1 MLSLGRCRLTR
12 LGLNRLDGGVD
23 AERLDDAQNLGADGG
38 VDLNAP
44 DRDAPF
50 RAVVRASAVARVA
63 PDIAAVVHVQLA
75 PAVAAAEQSG
85 QQHLTFAHG
94 AFHHG
99 AAFAHGTVR
108 DHALIALELVPAD
121 VALVMIFD
129 QNIAFIDRASYATP
143 HALAAVLD
151 TYLARR
157 AAEGVGTRVDRP
169 PLHPSRRHRKQ
180 PAHCS
185 RRARRD
191 LPVQGLPPQ
200 RTGAVPHNDTRRRR
214 VYQALPA
221 PHSTKGV

>member
-1 MLSLGRCRLTR
+1 MLSLGCCRLTR
-12 LGLNRLDGGVD
+12 LGLDRLDGGVD

-38 VDLNAP
+38 VDLDAP
-44 DRDAPF
+44 DRDAPL

-63 PDIAAVVHVQLA
+63 PDIAAVVHVQFA

-94 AFHHG
+94 AVHHS
-99 AAFAHGTVR
+99 AAFAHGIVR

-129 QNIAFIDRASYATP
+129 QNIAFIDRATYATP

-157 AAEGVGTRVDRP
+157 AAEGVGTRVDRVVQQP
-169 PLHPSRRHRKQ
+169 HDVAQRR
-180 PAHCS
+180 
-185 RRARRD
+185 
-191 LPVQGLPPQ
+191 
-200 RTGAVPHNDTRRRR
+200 
-214 VYQALPA
+214 YLPA
-221 PHSTKGV
+221 NRAVAGAAPGFGRDAQLLLA